1 MGKEANLL
9 GQAVTA
15 IKNKQ
20 RARGRALLRETLRL
34 DSENVTAWALMSV
47 VAGSESEQRE
57 CLANVLAL
65 DPDNK
70 YARRAVRK
78 LKAGQK
84 VMPPLFPD
92 KIQSPAFPVYNSL
105 RTQELASIVLN
116 GYNISGT
123 DFLGRVGK
131 MHSFKIIAGE
141 LRLQWRNQDILSFQD
156 EHGRIT
162 YIRVAALP
170 VEKDGFGLLEI
181 L

>member
-1 MGKEANLL
+1 MDKEAGLL
-9 GQAVTA
+9 GQAVAA

-20 RARGRALLRETLRL
+20 RARGRALLRELLRL
-34 DSENVTAWALMSV
+34 YPENVTAWALMSV
-47 VAGSESEQRE
+47 VAGSESEQKE

-65 DPDNK
+65 DPENK

-78 LKAGQK
+78 LKAGERP
-84 VMPPLFPD
+84 VPMLFTE
-92 KIQSPAFPVYNSL
+92 KIQSPVYPVFDSL

-116 GYNISGT
+116 GYNISGS
-123 DFLGRVGK
+123 DFLGHAGD
-131 MHSFKIIAGE
+131 MHSFKIVDGE
-141 LRLQWRNQDILSFQD
+141 LRLQWRNQEILSFQD
-156 EHGRIT
+156 EHGRFT

>member
-1 MGKEANLL
+1 MGKEAELL
-9 GQAVTA
+9 GQAVAA

-20 RARGRALLRETLRL
+20 RARGRALLRELLRL
-34 DSENVTAWALMSV
+34 YPENATGWALMSV
-47 VAGSESEQRE
+47 VASSDSEQKE
-57 CLANVLAL
+57 CLANVLVL

-84 VMPPLFPD
+84 VMPPLFPE
-92 KIQSPAFPVYNSL
+92 KIQSPVYPVFNSL
-105 RTQELASIVLN
+105 KNQELASIVLN
-116 GYNISGT
+116 GYNISDT
-123 DFLGRVGK
+123 DFLGRTGK
-131 MHSFKIIAGE
+131 MHSFKIVGGE
-141 LRLQWRNQDILSFQD
+141 LRQQWRNQDVLSFQD
-156 EHGRIT
+156 EHGRFT